1 MICDLCRIE
10 TREVYNLTIS
20 LFIDCHYI
28 EEALSKDLCE
38 DCYNKLKEYLEI

>member
-1 MICDLCRIE
+1 MECELCGVITE
-10 TREVYNLTIS
+10 EIYNLTIS

-28 EEALSKDLCE
+28 NDRLSKELCE